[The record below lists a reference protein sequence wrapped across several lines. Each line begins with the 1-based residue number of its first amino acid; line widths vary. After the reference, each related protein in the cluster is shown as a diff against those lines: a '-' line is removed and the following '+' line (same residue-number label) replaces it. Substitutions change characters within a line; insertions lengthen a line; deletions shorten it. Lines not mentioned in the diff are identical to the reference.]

1 MENQNQTVR
10 VPGDVPQNMRETY
23 IKNFTTATKGSD
35 RLMLF
40 AGDQKIEHLN
50 DDFVGPQASAESANP
65 EHLFKIASQAK
76 IGAFASQLGTISRY
90 GMDYPTIPYI
100 VKLNSKT
107 DIVPTAQRD
116 PLSLALNSIDQV
128 KRFKESSGLDIIG
141 IGYTIYLGSEF
152 ESQMLAEAAQI
163 IFEAHQLGMITVIWM
178 YPRGKAVPNERDP
191 HLIAGATGV
200 ACCIGTD
207 FVKVNFPKV
216 AETNDPKKRA
226 ELFVEAVQAAGATHV
241 ICSGGEKMDVEPFL
255 QQLWDQIHI
264 SGAKGNA
271 TGRNIH
277 ERSLS
282 EAIKFCNA
290 IYAITIEDKSVAEA
304 LAIYNQSA
312 QA

>member
-1 MENQNQTVR
+1 MQKQNENTQIQI
-10 VPGDVPQNMRETY
+10 PGDVPGAFHDTY
-23 IKNFTTATKGSD
+23 IKNFTTATKGSG

-50 DDFVGPQASAESANP
+50 DDFVGPQASSESWDP
-65 EHLFKIASQAK
+65 EHLFRIASQAK
-76 IGAFASQLGTISRY
+76 IGAFASQLGTIARY
-90 GMDYPTIPYI
+90 GMRYQNVPYI
-100 VKLNSKT
+100 VKMNSKT
-107 DIVPTAQRD
+107 DLVPTAQRD
-116 PLSLALNSIDQV
+116 PLSLALNTVEQV
-128 KRFKESSGLDIIG
+128 VAFKQSSGLDIVG
-141 IGYTIYLGSEF
+141 IGYTIFLGSEF
-152 ESQMLAEAAQI
+152 ESQMLAEASRM
-163 IFEAHQLGMITVIWM
+163 IFEAHQQGMLSVVWM

-216 AETNDPKKRA
+216 AETNDPQKRA
-226 ELFVEAVQAAGATHV
+226 ELFVEAVHAAGTTHV

-277 ERSLS
+277 ERSLA
-282 EAIKFCNA
+282 EAIKMCSA
-290 IYAITIEDKSVAEA
+290 IYAITVEDKSVAEA
-304 LAIYNQSA
+304 LKAYNE
-312 QA
+312 